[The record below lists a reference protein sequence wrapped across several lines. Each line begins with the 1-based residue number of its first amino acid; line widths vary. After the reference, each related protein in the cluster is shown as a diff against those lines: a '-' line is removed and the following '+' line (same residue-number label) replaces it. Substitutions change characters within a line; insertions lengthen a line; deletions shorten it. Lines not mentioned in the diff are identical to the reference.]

1 MAILP
6 PLAGV
11 LQTLEIFRATSGTS
25 LAYPFVTLDATGE
38 NDDRFRHDGGT
49 RGTSI
54 PLGFKRHFRPLPP
67 QIIPARVRG
76 SWTILPFPHPF
87 RVGSSIPTTA
97 NHNRPVKVAF
107 ARGEIN
113 LQKFARCRIIN
124 CLF

>member
-1 MAILP
+1 MAIHP

-25 LAYPFVTLDATGE
+25 LAYSFVTFDATGE
-38 NDDRFRHDGGT
+38 NDDRSRHDGGT

-76 SWTILPFPHPF
+76 SWTILPSRIHFALDLQSQRRPITIVQSKSLSRAGKSICKSS
-87 RVGSSIPTTA
+87 RVAAS
-97 NHNRPVKVAF
+97 
-107 ARGEIN
+107 
-113 LQKFARCRIIN
+113 
-124 CLF
+124 